1 MAIACRYFLVQRTR
15 HDISYFGGAAFAF
28 SNNSVFVPRHHT
40 SISSSTTTAS
50 KTRGLQLSKRHDASS
65 LLSHSTNISK
75 EDATADADPNLKRI
89 VLIGGGH
96 AHLQVIK
103 AFNAKSRPKNWHV
116 TLIDQSNL
124 ASYSGMI
131 PGCISNQYTKQEAQI
146 PLDVLA
152 KWAKIE
158 FHRDKMVGIDA
169 DAQRI
174 FLESD
179 CKFDNKA
186 PLLSSS
192 SSSSSSSWIEYDVLS
207 LDIGSASRGLDT
219 PGVSEFAIPTRPIDL
234 LVDRIQWASEQ
245 IMMGDDVK
253 VVVVGGGAAGIELA
267 LGMRERFGKLTLVD
281 ELQVTILDSGLELL
295 SYESDAC
302 RSALVDVLK
311 ARDIKVKFGC
321 RVTRIDNEYIL
332 LDDGRKIA
340 YTHCI
345 WAAGA
350 SAHALSKEIQM
361 AGVSVDGNGW
371 IEVGP
376 TLQSV
381 SHRNIF
387 AAGDCA
393 TIKGLKDAKYGNERA
408 SPPKAGVYAV
418 RSGPILI
425 ENISRYFL
433 EQEMDEYD
441 PQDDF
446 LKLINCGDGTALGF
460 RFGLPLRGK
469 WVWELKDTI
478 DQMFMDL
485 FREDNLLDLSKE
497 EDTKRDYAAAQYDKH
512 TRDSKRPSP
521 EEGCQLILRGDEN
534 VDFQNAWGVL
544 REMMSDEEYKNE
556 VLSFANK
563 QL

>member
-1 MAIACRYFLVQRTR
+1 M
-15 HDISYFGGAAFAF
+15 
-28 SNNSVFVPRHHT
+28 
-40 SISSSTTTAS
+40 
-50 KTRGLQLSKRHDASS
+50 
-65 LLSHSTNISK
+65 
-75 EDATADADPNLKRI
+75 ADADPNLKRI

-103 AFNAKSRPKNWHV
+103 AFNANVRPKNWQV

-124 ASYSGMI
+124 ACYSGMI
-131 PGCISNQYTKQEAQI
+131 PGCISNQYTKDEAQVS
-146 PLDVLA
+146 LDALA
-152 KWAKIE
+152 KWAKID

-169 DAQRI
+169 DTQRV

-179 CKFDNKA
+179 CKCDDKT
-186 PLLSSS
+186 
-192 SSSSSSSWIEYDVLS
+192 SSSSWIEYDVLS

-245 IMMGDDVK
+245 VKMGEEVK

-267 LGMRERFGKLTLVD
+267 LGMMGRFEKLTLVN

-295 SYESDAC
+295 PYESDAC

-311 ARDIKVKFGC
+311 ARSVQVKFGC
-321 RVTRIDNEYIL
+321 RVTRIDDEYIL

-361 AGVSVDGNGW
+361 AGISVDGNGW
-371 IEVGP
+371 IEVGS

-381 SHRNIF
+381 SHCNIF

-393 TIKGLKDAKYGNERA
+393 TITGLKDAKSGNERA

-418 RSGPILI
+418 RSGPLLI
-425 ENISRYFL
+425 KNISRYFL

-485 FREDNLLDLSKE
+485 FREDNLPDLSKE
-497 EDTKRDYAAAQYDKH
+497 DIEREYASAQYDEYK
-512 TRDSKRPSP
+512 RGSKRPSP

-534 VDFQNAWGVL
+534 VDFQHAWGVL

-556 VLSFANK
+556 VLAFANK